1 MRIGIVD
8 AQIIS
13 EAVNLAKK
21 GKTRFAVSN
30 KPDPHKIDLY
40 IEVIRQAPVKE
51 GEFTLNEAMT
61 NYQVAFEY
69 LNEYKNTIDFV
80 KAVKELD
87 ITYIN
92 DLDAD
97 TDTMEAFSR
106 IVEEKQSDIVVLAG
120 IIAMWD
126 KFAFIQWVESR
137 EI

>member
-21 GKTRFAVSN
+21 GKTRFAVSI

-40 IEVIRQAPVKE
+40 VQVIQQAPVKE
-51 GEFTLNEAMT
+51 GEFSLNEAMT

-80 KAVKELD
+80 KAVKELEL
-87 ITYIN
+87 TYIN

-97 TDTMEAFSR
+97 ADTMEVLSR
-106 IVEEKQSDIVVLAG
+106 VSDEKQSDIAVLAG
-120 IIAMWD
+120 IIAMCD

-137 EI
+137 EV